1 MNEFYNWIIIIK
13 VIHNFIL
20 HMNHLETQ
28 YIRFPTITKLFY
40 DGDGKSK
47 PKDIF
52 RTTRAKL
59 TTNRQFYTNPS
70 SHD

>member
-1 MNEFYNWIIIIK
+1 
-13 VIHNFIL
+13 
-20 HMNHLETQ
+20 MNHLETQ

-40 DGDGKSK
+40 DGDNK
-47 PKDIF
+47 PKPNKDIM

-70 SHD
+70 HND